1 MAIKRPRPPLAPG
14 RQRGMALLVVLLI
27 LAVMVIVASNMS
39 GRLQLELRRTAN
51 LTLGKQAWWYAMSA
65 EALVIKVLNQD
76 FKDDPDRVSLGQNWA
91 REDGVFPVED
101 GTLSGRVRDLQS
113 CFNLNSL
120 SVPLK
125 EGENGDDLEA
135 QPYQF
140 KVFRALLAQLEV
152 DDYEAVQLTDAIRDW
167 TDKDT
172 QLVSSNGAEDAYY
185 EGLNP
190 PYLVANQRML
200 GTDELRAVRGVSAKI
215 YARLEPWVCVLP
227 STDPVKLNVNTLA
240 AGQAPLVAMLWPG
253 EIDLATARAA
263 LAARPAGG
271 YGSSVRFWEG
281 RAFAGREPPQDV
293 AEQAG
298 VNSRW
303 LALTTNVTIGDGV
316 LTARSL
322 IDANGGAASAG
333 QAAPTIVRRD
343 WGETD

>member
-1 MAIKRPRPPLAPG
+1 MAIKRPRPSLAPG

-125 EGENGDDLEA
+125 EGENGDDLDA

-190 PYLVANQRML
+190 PYLVANQWLL
-200 GTDELRAVRGVSAKI
+200 GTDELRAVRGVSSEL
-215 YARLEPWVCVLP
+215 YARLAPYVCTLP
-227 STDPVKLNVNTLA
+227 SDKLVVNINTIKPE
-240 AGQAPLVAMLWPG
+240 Q
-253 EIDLATARAA
+253 AA
-263 LAARPAGG
+263 LLVGLYQG
-271 YGSSVRFWEG
+271 K
-281 RAFAGREPPQDV
+281 
-293 AEQAG
+293 
-298 VNSRW
+298 
-303 LALTTNVTIGDGV
+303 IGLDDAKRV
-316 LTARSL
+316 LTNRPKKGWKEKKEMTDELSIQPGSITGLDGALDIKSSFFEARL
-322 IDANGGAASAG
+322 LAEVGDVRARLETVFQRGKDNKPVMLRRLNDGA
-333 QAAPTIVRRD
+333 
-343 WGETD
+343 E

>member
-1 MAIKRPRPPLAPG
+1 MAIKRGRGRSRTTLG
-14 RQRGMALLVVLLI
+14 RQGGMALLVVLLI

-76 FKDDPDRVSLGQNWA
+76 FKDDPDRVSLRQNWA

-200 GTDELRAVRGVSAKI
+200 GTDELRAVRGVSASL
-215 YARLEPWVCVLP
+215 YARLAPYVCSLP
-227 STDPVKLNVNTLA
+227 NDKLVVNINTIRPE
-240 AGQAPLVAMLWPG
+240 Q
-253 EIDLATARAA
+253 AA
-263 LAARPAGG
+263 LLVGLYQG
-271 YGSSVRFWEG
+271 K
-281 RAFAGREPPQDV
+281 
-293 AEQAG
+293 
-298 VNSRW
+298 
-303 LALTTNVTIGDGV
+303 IGLDDAKRV
-316 LTARSL
+316 LTSRPKKGWKNKREMTEQLQVQPGAITGLDGALDIKSSFFEARLLAEVGETRARLETVFQRGKDNKLVMLRRLS
-322 IDANGGAASAG
+322 GGA
-333 QAAPTIVRRD
+333 
-343 WGETD
+343 E

>member
-1 MAIKRPRPPLAPG
+1 MT
-14 RQRGMALLVVLLI
+14 ALFD
-27 LAVMVIVASNMS
+27 VASSDRCWRSEGGQWQLSAAGADPAPQQPPGHGPAGGAAHPRGDGDRRQQHS

-91 REDGVFPVED
+91 RQDGVFPVED

-125 EGENGDDLEA
+125 EGRTATISRPSLTSS
-135 QPYQF
+135 

-200 GTDELRAVRGVSAKI
+200 GTDELRAVRGVSASL
-215 YARLEPWVCVLP
+215 YARL
-227 STDPVKLNVNTLA
+227 
-240 AGQAPLVAMLWPG
+240 APMC
-253 EIDLATARAA
+253 
-263 LAARPAGG
+263 
-271 YGSSVRFWEG
+271 
-281 RAFAGREPPQDV
+281 
-293 AEQAG
+293 
-298 VNSRW
+298 
-303 LALTTNVTIGDGV
+303 
-316 LTARSL
+316 
-322 IDANGGAASAG
+322 
-333 QAAPTIVRRD
+333 APCPMTS
-343 WGETD
+343 WW